1 MVYQVEDGEADHEG
15 VKVSL
20 DSNSL
25 VEDVNGGLRVKRVFL
40 LVNYSEW
47 YKFTSGR
54 SLIGKP
60 AKPKAL
66 TLSSMNQCYNIKVF
80 SHLCDTFNLKS

>member
-25 VEDVNGGLRVKRVFL
+25 VEDVNGGLRVKHNKLFFTCKLQRMVQI
-40 LVNYSEW
+40 
-47 YKFTSGR
+47 YKW
-54 SLIGKP
+54 
-60 AKPKAL
+60 
-66 TLSSMNQCYNIKVF
+66 
-80 SHLCDTFNLKS
+80 